1 MFVDGKVG
9 MMSLRQRYLKIL
21 SELLPLGAAGVS
33 LVLGTI
39 APAAADQ
46 GPSSAPFPAAAQTRA
61 SERLA
66 AIREAVSDVAGPKA
80 LKSGEQ
86 LAWWAWRNGGGGWR
100 NGGWRNGGWRNGG
113 WRNGGWRNFW
123 RNW

>member
-1 MFVDGKVG
+1 
-9 MMSLRQRYLKIL
+9 MMLLRQRYLKIL
-21 SELLPLGAAGVS
+21 SGLLPVGAVGVS
-33 LVLGTI
+33 LALAAA
-39 APAAADQ
+39 APAAADR
-46 GPSSAPFPAAAQTRA
+46 GPSSVHSPAASQTRV

-66 AIREAVSDVAGPKA
+66 AIRAAVSDVAGPKA

-113 WRNGGWRNFW
+113 WRNFW